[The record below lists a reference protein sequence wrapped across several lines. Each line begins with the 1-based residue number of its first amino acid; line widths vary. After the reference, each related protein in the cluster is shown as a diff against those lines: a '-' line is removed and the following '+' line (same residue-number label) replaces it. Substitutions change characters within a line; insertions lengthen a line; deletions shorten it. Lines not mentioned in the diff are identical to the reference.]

1 MYVLHCKAIGI
12 LVFVFTFPEVRAQL
26 ILPDYQLTGPGDP
39 VQLFHD
45 DDTYPLVKF
54 PAGYEQQ
61 AKIALSYYPELKGLK
76 IRFRTKKGGAPFVS
90 RPTVGSTF
98 FKKPENRTYL
108 IIIRTGEDKRFGPIL
123 MKNMPLNAQIGVLGH
138 ELAHTVDFA
147 QRGLGKMMRVIWG
160 NLSKKYMDEF
170 EYNTDRSAIEHGL
183 GFQILAWSRHAS
195 KTLRFNEPENPEAN
209 KKIAGIF
216 QRERYM
222 LPATIIK
229 TMRELPL
236 YEPHWPQLEQLVKD

>member
-1 MYVLHCKAIGI
+1 MYVLHHKAIGI
-12 LVFVFTFPEVRAQL
+12 LVFVFAFPQVWAQR
-26 ILPDYQLTGPGDP
+26 ILPDYQLASKGDP
-39 VQLFHD
+39 VQLSGD
-45 DDTYPLVKF
+45 NDTYPLVKF
-54 PAGYEQQ
+54 PAGYGQQ

-76 IRFRTKKGGAPFVS
+76 IRFKTKKGGAPFVS
-90 RPTVGSTF
+90 RPTVGSSF
-98 FKKPENRTYL
+98 FKKPKNRTYL

-138 ELAHTVDFA
+138 ELAHTADFA
-147 QRGLGKMMRVIWG
+147 QRGFWKMMRVIWG
-160 NLSKKYMDEF
+160 NLSKKYMDQF

-183 GFQILAWSRHAS
+183 GFQILAWSRHAT
-195 KTLRFNEPENPEAN
+195 KTLRFNEPENPEVN

-222 LPATIIK
+222 LPPTIIK

-236 YEPHWPQLEQLVKD
+236 YKSHWPQLEKLVDD